1 MHIIKTLL
9 DLHVLA
15 QEGDLSPAMAEYFEQ
30 ELLLLHGSLEPEV
43 PMGQFSLEIH
53 GPIAVLNPGE
63 ENLTGIGLYGTI
75 RDLMVEWVSRKAIG
89 NQEWYTIY
97 VLADNDYMLQIYVP
111 FDGLSPDLAEWL
123 SEQAEEEEQC
133 IGSLPIRQPF

>member
-1 MHIIKTLL
+1 M
-9 DLHVLA
+9 
-15 QEGDLSPAMAEYFEQ
+15 E
-30 ELLLLHGSLEPEV
+30 
-43 PMGQFSLEIH
+43 QFSLEIH

-63 ENLTGIGLYGTI
+63 ETLTGIGLSGTI
-75 RDLMVEWVSRKAIG
+75 HDLMVEWVSRKVIG

-123 SEQAEEEEQC
+123 SEQAEEDVQSIE
-133 IGSLPIRQPF
+133 SLPNRQPF